1 MRIDSLILLL
11 LSYMKVNK
19 ANNKDYELLKQF
31 ISKSVVFQG
40 KKKKLYKKINK
51 FKKN

>member
-19 ANNKDYELLKQF
+19 ATTQDYDLLKQF
-31 ISKSVVFQG
+31 ISKSKVFQG
-40 KKKKLYKKINK
+40 KKKKMYKKINK
-51 FKKN
+51 FKKK